1 MNMKDL
7 AFSNVKNRKR
17 SYGAHFFSSSFAVMI
32 FFIYA
37 ILIYHPQLKDG
48 IQATSPSMAKFA
60 TMGMQVSQYVIVI
73 FSFFFIMYSV
83 SAFLQTRKKEFGL
96 MMMLGMTNRQL
107 NRLLFIENMIIGCL
121 SIVTGIAAGLLF
133 SKVFLFG
140 AEKLLMLDKGLKFFI
155 PWKGVG
161 LTFGIFFLVFI
172 IISLFTSRFVRVN
185 EMIEL
190 LKGDRKPKKEPKPSI
205 FLSFLALLFIGASYI
220 LVYLFATEPSFAEL
234 HILLAVVL
242 FAIIGTYFLFSQLNV
257 YVMKKLQK
265 NESFLFRRTN
275 MLTIPELTYRMRDN
289 SNMFFMIAIVSA
301 VAFTAVGTIAAAGNQ
316 VNLVKTGNPYAMYYH
331 SHSNN
336 EQEKEHVALIEKEMS
351 DAGFAN
357 KKANLAIKPLPD
369 IEGQNYMEVMSV
381 STFNKTSQLFN
392 GQQISLSGNDAVLI
406 PGTIMNDVDFKT
418 TADGIDTLL
427 IGELNEEIHVSDMIN
442 ELIVP
447 QYRFSS
453 IIAVIPDDVYDR
465 IPISAQE
472 EDDFRNEQHLI
483 GYVVDDILKTTNVS
497 QTIFNK
503 IYQSEDVM
511 YNGSFSFHSLAQD
524 YIMSKQMNGILLI
537 VGLLVGIVF
546 FVSAS
551 SFIYFRLYSDVDR
564 DRRQYRMISKLGLTR
579 KELSK
584 VLTTQLF
591 ILFFAPII
599 VACVHS
605 GMAFFALQQLLK
617 DMWSIAGITLIVLAF
632 FLALQIVYYLII
644 RWRYV
649 KMMQR
654 ELV

>member
-1 MNMKDL
+1 MRMKDL

-48 IQATSPSMAKFA
+48 IQATSPSMAMFA

-133 SKVFLFG
+133 SKVFLFA
-140 AEKLLMLDKGLKFFI
+140 AEKLLMLDNGLKFFI

-205 FLSFLALLFIGASYI
+205 ILSILALLFIGASYT

-234 HILLAVVL
+234 KVLLAVVL

-257 YVMKKLQK
+257 FIMKKLQK
-265 NESFLFRRTN
+265 NEALLFRRTN

-316 VNLVKTGNPYAMYYH
+316 VNLVKTGNPYAVYYH
-331 SHSNN
+331 SYGNN
-336 EQEKEHVALIEKEMS
+336 EQENEHVALIEKEMS

-369 IEGQNYMEVMSV
+369 IEGQNYMEVMSA
-381 STFNKTSQLFN
+381 STFNKASQLFN
-392 GQQISLSGNDAVLI
+392 GREISLSGNDAILI
-406 PGTIMNDVDFKT
+406 PGAIMDDVDFKT
-418 TADGIDTLL
+418 TAGGMDTLL
-427 IGELNEEIHVSDMIN
+427 IGELNEELHVSDMIN

-447 QYRFSS
+447 QYRFSN
-453 IIAVIPDDVYDR
+453 IIAVIPDEVYNR
-465 IPISAQE
+465 IPISAHEE
-472 EDDFRNEQHLI
+472 EDIRSEQHLI
-483 GYVVDDILKTTNVS
+483 GYVVDDILTTTNVS
-497 QTIFNK
+497 QTIFEK
-503 IYQSEDVM
+503 IYSSEDMM

-537 VGLLVGIVF
+537 VGLLVGVVF

-564 DRRQYRMISKLGLTR
+564 DRRQYRIISKLGLTR

-599 VACVHS
+599 VACIHS

-617 DMWSIAGITLIVLAF
+617 DMWSIAGTTLIVLAF